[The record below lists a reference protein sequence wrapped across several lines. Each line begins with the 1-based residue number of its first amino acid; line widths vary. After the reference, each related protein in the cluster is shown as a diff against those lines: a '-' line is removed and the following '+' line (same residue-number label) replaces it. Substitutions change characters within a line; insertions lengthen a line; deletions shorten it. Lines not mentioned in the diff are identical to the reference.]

1 MTKNP
6 DTRNFEIFN
15 ESGIDI
21 PLSKKTASAIAG
33 LVFEYEKKEW
43 ESVEVVYLDEQSIIE
58 LNKKHLQ
65 KSYITDIITFH
76 YHDED
81 EPIEASLFC
90 CAQRIKEQAKEYE
103 SNERKEFSRVLIHG
117 ILHLC
122 GFEDASDEQKSQM
135 RAKENEYLKQL

>member
-6 DTRNFEIFN
+6 DTRNFKLFN

-33 LVFEYEKKEW
+33 LVFESEKKEW
-43 ESVEVVYLDEQSIIE
+43 ESVEVVYVDEQSIIE

-76 YHDED
+76 YHDEGK
-81 EPIEASLFC
+81 PIEASLFC
-90 CAQRIKEQAKEYE
+90 CAHRIKEQAKEYE
-103 SNERKEFSRVLIHG
+103 SNEEKEFSRVLIHG